1 MRYNR
6 MKLNLDVL
14 PVKYW
19 DMTTI
24 ISWLQRRIIVYSIMY
39 YEMSESCITDKSF
52 DELSHQLVELMNS
65 NPQEVLEQTTYW
77 YAMYDFDGSTGFDI
91 PDRLTK
97 SDREYLTTIAS
108 HVQKQYRESRYGN
121 NKK

>member
-65 NPQEVLEQTTYW
+65 NPKEVLEQTAYW

-108 HVQKQYRESRYGN
+108 HVQRLYRDSRYGN
-121 NKK
+121 NK

>member
-108 HVQKQYRESRYGN
+108 HVQKQYRESRYGD
-121 NKK
+121 NK

>member
-14 PVKYW
+14 PIKYW

-65 NPQEVLEQTTYW
+65 NPKEVLEQTTYW

-91 PDRLTK
+91 PDRLTE

-121 NKK
+121 NK

>member
-14 PVKYW
+14 PIKYW

-121 NKK
+121 NK

>member
-108 HVQKQYRESRYGN
+108 HVQRQYRESRYGN
-121 NKK
+121 NK

>member
-39 YEMSESCITDKSF
+39 YEMSESCISDKSF

-121 NKK
+121 NK

>member
-39 YEMSESCITDKSF
+39 YEMNESCITDKSF

-121 NKK
+121 NK

>member
-108 HVQKQYRESRYGN
+108 HVQKQYRDSRYGN
-121 NKK
+121 NK

>member
-108 HVQKQYRESRYGN
+108 HVQKQYRDSHYGN
-121 NKK
+121 NK

>member
-108 HVQKQYRESRYGN
+108 HVQKQYRDSRYGS
-121 NKK
+121 NK